1 MPLRQDKMRCCNLFL
16 TIVMLAAANI
26 VYAGKSTTEKQGDIL
41 QVLIPLTAYG
51 TTFYIDDR
59 EGRYQFYKSF
69 LTTVIITQT
78 LKYTVNKPRPENNGY
93 QSFPSG
99 HTSAAFQGAA
109 FIQKRYGWKYGL
121 PAYAAASFVG
131 WSRIEGESDKH
142 DLTDVLAGAAIGTLS
157 SYYFTTEYKNI
168 TVAPFVKSSAIG
180 INLSMDW

>member
-1 MPLRQDKMRCCNLFL
+1 MKHCNLILMTAIF
-16 TIVMLAAANI
+16 IVAGNVNAA
-26 VYAGKSTTEKQGDIL
+26 KSAEEKQGDIL

-51 TTFYIDDR
+51 ATFYMNDE

-69 LTTVIITQT
+69 LTTVVITQT
-78 LKYTVNKPRPENNGY
+78 LKYTVNKPRPDNNGS

-99 HTSAAFQGAA
+99 HTSAAFQGAT

-142 DLTDVLAGAAIGTLS
+142 DVTDVVAGAVIGTLS
-157 SYYFTTEYKNI
+157 SYYFTTEYKDMI
-168 TVAPFVKSSAIG
+168 VAPYVENGAIG
-180 INLSMDW
+180 ISLSMDW

>member
-1 MPLRQDKMRCCNLFL
+1 MKRCNLIL
-16 TIVMLAAANI
+16 TIIMLVVASNTN
-26 VYAGKSTTEKQGDIL
+26 AGKSTMEKQGDIL
-41 QVLIPLTAYG
+41 QILIPLTAYSS
-51 TTFYIDDR
+51 TFYMDDK

-69 LTTVIITQT
+69 LTTVIITHT
-78 LKYTVNKPRPENNGY
+78 LKHTVNKRRPDNNGY

-99 HTSAAFQGAA
+99 HTSAAFQGAT